1 MRDFVRMSIPYLDL
15 RNINHL
21 EQWTIAQ
28 HHGLPTRFLD
38 WTENPLIAAYFAT
51 ENSGERDVVIYA
63 MDKTQFNV
71 IFEQEDTDI
80 FSLPE
85 EDKVVFYTPSYFHPR
100 IIAQKGVFTIHASP
114 TTPLDKTRINN
125 RNCKIERI
133 IIKNN
138 IVPEFIHNLD
148 WFGIN
153 RSFIYPGLDGLAY
166 HLDSKAKEKDSM
178 YVPIMKNR
186 TVEMSVLTQ
195 LAGLG
200 VFNNTENVFPLVE
213 LIQEKIRTN
222 NNNTSIDSLIE
233 LLKDN
238 SEMSVMVDFYKST
251 KLNSTTDTIRNYV
264 TASTRQPEFCISEV
278 NKFGEFSNR
287 VVPVISYLSDITP
300 PIQIETDEKKLRTT
314 FPKIAFRVKTQDFD
328 VLFPIIENIIKESDL
343 LLLDIESSSHTNPV
357 FKKIYR
363 KISES
368 KKDKKFISIIIS
380 AHRPEALTN
389 KSMVNGEPIAS
400 IDNSLKDMYSSS
412 TLNKFDG
419 FGDYAS
425 IVASLPS
432 SGGTISPAGVYYSN
446 ENNFFVSFTGR
457 APLLSEFPDYIAPN
471 IVNSEYWSEFDDE
484 HHSKCP
490 GCREISSIMQK
501 EKSGKNQAQWK
512 MIAMSHYI
520 YTLYE
525 TNA

>member
-1 MRDFVRMSIPYLDL
+1 
-15 RNINHL
+15 
-21 EQWTIAQ
+21 
-28 HHGLPTRFLD
+28 
-38 WTENPLIAAYFAT
+38 
-51 ENSGERDVVIYA
+51 
-63 MDKTQFNV
+63 
-71 IFEQEDTDI
+71 
-80 FSLPE
+80 
-85 EDKVVFYTPSYFHPR
+85 
-100 IIAQKGVFTIHASP
+100 
-114 TTPLDKTRINN
+114 
-125 RNCKIERI
+125 
-133 IIKNN
+133 
-138 IVPEFIHNLD
+138 
-148 WFGIN
+148 
-153 RSFIYPGLDGLAY
+153 
-166 HLDSKAKEKDSM
+166 M

-380 AHRPEALTN
+380 AHRPESLTN

-471 IVNSEYWSEFDDE
+471 IVNSEYWSEFNDE

>member
-1 MRDFVRMSIPYLDL
+1 
-15 RNINHL
+15 
-21 EQWTIAQ
+21 
-28 HHGLPTRFLD
+28 
-38 WTENPLIAAYFAT
+38 
-51 ENSGERDVVIYA
+51 
-63 MDKTQFNV
+63 
-71 IFEQEDTDI
+71 
-80 FSLPE
+80 
-85 EDKVVFYTPSYFHPR
+85 
-100 IIAQKGVFTIHASP
+100 
-114 TTPLDKTRINN
+114 
-125 RNCKIERI
+125 
-133 IIKNN
+133 
-138 IVPEFIHNLD
+138 
-148 WFGIN
+148 
-153 RSFIYPGLDGLAY
+153 
-166 HLDSKAKEKDSM
+166 M

-363 KISES
+363 KN
-368 KKDKKFISIIIS
+368 KFNDSII
-380 AHRPEALTN
+380 
-389 KSMVNGEPIAS
+389 
-400 IDNSLKDMYSSS
+400 
-412 TLNKFDG
+412 
-419 FGDYAS
+419 
-425 IVASLPS
+425 
-432 SGGTISPAGVYYSN
+432 
-446 ENNFFVSFTGR
+446 
-457 APLLSEFPDYIAPN
+457 
-471 IVNSEYWSEFDDE
+471 
-484 HHSKCP
+484 
-490 GCREISSIMQK
+490 
-501 EKSGKNQAQWK
+501 
-512 MIAMSHYI
+512 
-520 YTLYE
+520 
-525 TNA
+525 